1 MPSSSVPSLAY
12 SDFSPP
18 STSVSLLQTP
28 RTQADLLPDY
38 PFDTIRTPAYRIP
51 SDTPGQ
57 RGDRIWV
64 RPIFCRGGW
73 ILRDRL
79 SSGYTDLVCAAR
91 LDSAGWMTLGP
102 VMVWE
107 GEGCMGAGQGV
118 ARGQNT
124 HSEDTDWIW
133 VSGFWTGGY
142 AAPKANL
149 VETGY
154 VDVLH
159 RVRTNGI
166 GQVTFEHAMDPRR
179 EFHWPDV
186 SILAAMRMS
195 RSQCT
200 CADGSPTS
208 WTMSSPTPRQGEE
221 RSRSRRT
228 GRCS

>member
-1 MPSSSVPSLAY
+1 MFLYAPCARNHRARCRTARCRLTSSTALTTSVEPSATATNPLTSAMPSSSVPSLAY

-107 GEGCMGAGQGV
+107 GEGVHRRWPGRSEGPEHTQRRHRLDLGLRVLDGGLRRSQGQP
-118 ARGQNT
+118 RR
-124 HSEDTDWIW
+124 D
-133 VSGFWTGGY
+133 
-142 AAPKANL
+142 
-149 VETGY
+149 
-154 VDVLH
+154 
-159 RVRTNGI
+159 RVR
-166 GQVTFEHAMDPRR
+166 
-179 EFHWPDV
+179 
-186 SILAAMRMS
+186 
-195 RSQCT
+195 
-200 CADGSPTS
+200 
-208 WTMSSPTPRQGEE
+208 
-221 RSRSRRT
+221 
-228 GRCS
+228 